1 MKMTVYGAGA
11 VGGGLAARLAL
22 SGHDVS
28 VIARGP
34 HGRAMRESGLTLLAG
49 ERRDTVRVTCVENPA
64 NLPPQDVVFVTVKS
78 HQLPAI
84 AQPLVRLAKRD
95 APLVFVMNGIPW
107 WFAEG
112 LPVEMPAWMAARLDP
127 GGELARYIALDRVVM
142 GVVHSGNEVI
152 EPGVVRNTTFD
163 RNRLILGT
171 PKPDSPVDVG
181 AIVRLVDAPEY
192 HAHASDAIRQDL
204 WQKMVLVVGIS
215 SAAALSDSD
224 LGVLA
229 NDAEAAALL
238 LDLMCECA
246 AIGEALGF
254 TIPDDHAQRIRYFR
268 DKRARPSLQQDFI
281 ARREPE
287 LDATILAFVA
297 LADAAGVAVPKLRTV
312 ATLVRLRAE
321 ALGLRRAYAPDG
333 AKAS

>member
-1 MKMTVYGAGA
+1 MRMAVYGAGA

-22 SGHDVS
+22 AGHEVS

-34 HGRAMRESGLTLLAG
+34 HGRAMREEGLTLLAG

-64 NLPPQDVVFVTVKS
+64 DLPQQDLVFVTVKS
-78 HQLPAI
+78 HQLSAI
-84 AQPLVRLAKRD
+84 AQPLVRLATPD

-107 WFAEG
+107 WFADG
-112 LPVEMPAWMAARLDP
+112 LPVAMPAGMAARLDP
-127 GGELARYIALDRVVM
+127 GGALARYIALDRVVM
-142 GVVHSGNEVI
+142 GIVHSGNEVVQ
-152 EPGVVRNTTFD
+152 PGVVRNTTFD

-171 PKPDSPVDVG
+171 PHPGSPVDVG
-181 AIVRLVDAPEY
+181 AIVRLVDAPDY
-192 HAHASDAIRQDL
+192 RTHASDHVRQDL

-215 SAAALSDSD
+215 SAAVLSDSD

-229 NDAEAAALL
+229 NDSEAASLL
-238 LDLMCECA
+238 LDLMLECA
-246 AIGEALGF
+246 AIGQALGF
-254 TIPDDHAQRIRYFR
+254 AIPDDHAQRIRYFR
-268 DKRARPSLQQDFI
+268 DKPARPSLQQDFI

-297 LADAAGVAVPKLRTV
+297 LADATGVAVPKLRTV

-321 ALGLRRAYAPDG
+321 ALGLRRPVTNPRATP
-333 AKAS
+333 S